1 MNVPI
6 DLEKDV
12 IYAGNTEEEKRLNKE
27 LLETI
32 LELNSYQDAYDKML
46 TVDDIKPEVERLKRL
61 LSEEYIPMKEYDTY
75 VGSLKALEWVL
86 NGSETQEEKL
96 ARLPKASKEDVAK
109 IIKGFNEKYKQM
121 SLEDYGIDLDGGKN
135 E

>member
-1 MNVPI
+1 MQVPI

-27 LLETI
+27 LLATT
-32 LELNSYQDAYDKML
+32 LELNAYQDAYDKML
-46 TVDDIKPEVERLKRL
+46 SVDLVKKEIENTEAILH
-61 LSEEYIPMKEYDTY
+61 EEYIPETEIRYYEGFK
-75 VGSLKALEWVL
+75 SALEWVL

-96 ARLPKASKEDVAK
+96 AKLPKASKEDIKRIV
-109 IIKGFNEKYKQM
+109 KGFNEKYKQL
-121 SLEDYGIDLDGGKN
+121 SIFDLGVEDN

>member
-46 TVDDIKPEVERLKRL
+46 SVNDIKPEVEKLKKL
-61 LSEEYIPMKEYDTY
+61 LHEEYIPEKDMYLY
-75 VGSLKALEWVL
+75 QGSLKALEWVL

-96 ARLPKASKEDVAK
+96 ARLPKASKEDVAR

-121 SLEDYGIDLDGGKN
+121 SLEDYGIDLDGGNN

>member
-32 LELNSYQDAYDKML
+32 LELNAYQDAYDKML
-46 TVDDIKPEVERLKRL
+46 SVDKIKPEVEKLKKL
-61 LSEEYIPMKEYDTY
+61 LHEEYIPKKDYYTY
-75 VGSLKALEWVL
+75 IGSLKALEWVL

-96 ARLPKASKEDVAK
+96 ARLPRASKEDVAK

-121 SLEDYGIDLDGGKN
+121 SLEDYGIDLGGKKD